1 MREVIVQ
8 GIGQTPVEEHWERS
22 LRDLAT
28 EAGLAAMR
36 DAGVD
41 RIDAVFV
48 GNMLSG
54 QIAHQENLGAL
65 VADWMGQRG
74 AEGFK
79 VEAACASG
87 AAAFRAAFLAVAS
100 GALDAVLAVGVEKM
114 TETSGAE
121 TTAALASA
129 ADADFEGVQGISFVG
144 LNALIMRRYLHEFG
158 WKHTDFGGFS
168 INAHANGARNPNA
181 RLREPITERDYA
193 RARMIC
199 EPINLLDASPIGDGA
214 AAALLLPAE
223 KVAEGPRPRIM
234 IAGSAAATDS
244 LAVHDRKDPLF
255 LSAAHLGA
263 RRAYRPGGCGARGDR
278 LLRTARRLQHPGR
291 DVARSVRLR
300 RTRAGAAAGARRRDP
315 AGWKIAHLH
324 PGRIEGARPSGRRDG
339 DVPDCRDGPAIAGR
353 GGRKPA
359 LQSAHRPGPEHRRIG
374 RFDLHPHFESGIIF
388 WMRSNRGGPMD
399 CPVSLKT
406 DAVYPDRVGLL
417 A

>member
-1 MREVIVQ
+1 
-8 GIGQTPVEEHWERS
+8 
-22 LRDLAT
+22 
-28 EAGLAAMR
+28 MR

-129 ADADFEGVQGISFVG
+129 ADADFESVQGISFVG
-144 LNALIMRRYLHEFG
+144 LNALIMRRYMFEFG

-223 KVAEGPRPRIM
+223 KVARGPRPRIR
-234 IAGSAAATDS
+234 IAGSAAATDA

-255 LSAAHLGA
+255 LSAAYLGA
-263 RRAYRPGGCGARGDR
+263 RRVFAQAGVTPAEIDFFELHDAFSILAALSLEACGFAERGQGPRMALDGAIRLDGKLPICTQGGLKARGHPVGATGMYQIVETIQQ
-278 LLRTARRLQHPGR
+278 LRGE
-291 DVARSVRLR
+291 
-300 RTRAGAAAGARRRDP
+300 AGENQLSKA
-315 AGWKIAHLH
+315 
-324 PGRIEGARPSGRRDG
+324 
-339 DVPDCRDGPAIAGR
+339 
-353 GGRKPA
+353 
-359 LQSAHRPGPEHRRIG
+359 RIG
-374 RFDLHPHFESGIIF
+374 LAQNIGGSGASIYTHI
-388 WMRSNRGGPMD
+388 
-399 CPVSLKT
+399 LK
-406 DAVYPDRVGLL
+406 AE
-417 A
+417 

>member
-1 MREVIVQ
+1 MREVVVL

-28 EAGLAAMR
+28 EAGLAAMA

-54 QIAHQENLGAL
+54 QVARQENLGAL

-121 TTAALASA
+121 TTAALATA
-129 ADADFEGVQGISFVG
+129 ADADYEGMQGVTFVG
-144 LNALIMRRYLHEFG
+144 LNALIMQRYLFEFG
-158 WKHTDFGGFS
+158 WKHTDFGAFS

-214 AAALLLPAE
+214 AAVLLLPAE
-223 KVAEGPRPRIM
+223 KVKPGPRPKILV
-234 IAGSAAATDS
+234 AGSAAASDS
-244 LAVHDRKDPLF
+244 VAVHDRKDPMF
-255 LSAAHLGA
+255 LSAAYASARKAYDQAGVTPEQIDFFELHDAFSILGA
-263 RRAYRPGGCGARGDR
+263 LSLEACGFAERGQGPRLALDGVIRLDGRLPVSTQGGLKARGHPVGATGMYQIVEVAQQ
-278 LLRTARRLQHPGR
+278 LRGE
-291 DVARSVRLR
+291 
-300 RTRAGAAAGARRRDP
+300 AGANQLSKA
-315 AGWKIAHLH
+315 
-324 PGRIEGARPSGRRDG
+324 
-339 DVPDCRDGPAIAGR
+339 
-353 GGRKPA
+353 
-359 LQSAHRPGPEHRRIG
+359 RIG
-374 RFDLHPHFESGIIF
+374 MAQNIGGSGASIF
-388 WMRSNRGGPMD
+388 THI
-399 CPVSLKT
+399 LK
-406 DAVYPDRVGLL
+406 AN
-417 A
+417 

>member
-1 MREVIVQ
+1 MREVIVH
-8 GIGQTPVEEHWERS
+8 GVGQTRVEEHWERS

-54 QIAHQENLGAL
+54 QVARQENLGAL
-65 VADWMGQRG
+65 VADWMGQTP

-87 AAAFRAAFLAVAS
+87 AAAFRAAFLGVAS

-114 TETSGAE
+114 TETSGSE
-121 TTAALASA
+121 TTAALATA

-144 LNALIMRRYLHEFG
+144 LNALIMQRYLYEFG
-158 WKHTDFGGFS
+158 WKHTDFAGFS

-223 KVAEGPRPRIM
+223 KVAAGPRPRVKIV
-234 IAGSAAATDS
+234 GSAAATDS

-255 LSAAHLGA
+255 LSAAFHSARRVYAQAGITPEQIDFFELHDAFSILGA
-263 RRAYRPGGCGARGDR
+263 LSLEACGFAERGQGPRLALDGAIRLDGRLPVCTQGGLKARGHPVGATGMYQIVEVVQQ
-278 LLRTARRLQHPGR
+278 LRGE
-291 DVARSVRLR
+291 
-300 RTRAGAAAGARRRDP
+300 AGENQLSKA
-315 AGWKIAHLH
+315 
-324 PGRIEGARPSGRRDG
+324 
-339 DVPDCRDGPAIAGR
+339 
-353 GGRKPA
+353 
-359 LQSAHRPGPEHRRIG
+359 RIG
-374 RFDLHPHFESGIIF
+374 LAQNIGGSGASIYTHI
-388 WMRSNRGGPMD
+388 
-399 CPVSLKT
+399 L
-406 DAVYPDRVGLL
+406 RVD
-417 A
+417 

>member
-1 MREVIVQ
+1 MREVVIQ

-22 LRDLAT
+22 LRDLAS
-28 EAGLAAMR
+28 EAGRTAMR

-114 TETSGAE
+114 TETTGPE

-214 AAALLLPAE
+214 AAVLLLPAE
-223 KVAEGPRPRIM
+223 KATASPRPRIKV
-234 IAGSAAATDS
+234 AGSAAATDS

-255 LSAAHLGA
+255 LSAAYLGA
-263 RRAYRPGGCGARGDR
+263 CRAYSQAGVTPEQIDFFELHDAFSILAALSLEACGFAERGQGPRLALDGAIRLDGRLPVCTQGGLKARGHPVGATGMYQIVEAAQQ
-278 LLRTARRLQHPGR
+278 LRGE
-291 DVARSVRLR
+291 
-300 RTRAGAAAGARRRDP
+300 AGENQLSKA
-315 AGWKIAHLH
+315 
-324 PGRIEGARPSGRRDG
+324 
-339 DVPDCRDGPAIAGR
+339 
-353 GGRKPA
+353 
-359 LQSAHRPGPEHRRIG
+359 RIG
-374 RFDLHPHFESGIIF
+374 LVQNIGGSGASIF
-388 WMRSNRGGPMD
+388 THI
-399 CPVSLKT
+399 LK
-406 DAVYPDRVGLL
+406 AE
-417 A
+417 

>member
-1 MREVIVQ
+1 MREVIVY
-8 GIGQTPVEEHWERS
+8 GVGQTPVEEHWERS

-54 QIAHQENLGAL
+54 QIARQENLGAM
-65 VADWMGQRG
+65 VTDWMGQRG

-114 TETSGAE
+114 TETSGSE

-223 KVAEGPRPRIM
+223 KVAAGPRPRIK

-263 RRAYRPGGCGARGDR
+263 RRAFAQAGVTPEEIDFFELHDAFSILAAMSLEACGFAERGQGPRMALDGTIRLDGKLPICTQGGLKARGHPVGATGMYQIVETVQQ
-278 LLRTARRLQHPGR
+278 LRGE
-291 DVARSVRLR
+291 
-300 RTRAGAAAGARRRDP
+300 AGENQLSKA
-315 AGWKIAHLH
+315 
-324 PGRIEGARPSGRRDG
+324 
-339 DVPDCRDGPAIAGR
+339 
-353 GGRKPA
+353 
-359 LQSAHRPGPEHRRIG
+359 RIG
-374 RFDLHPHFESGIIF
+374 LAQNIGGSGASIF
-388 WMRSNRGGPMD
+388 THIF
-399 CPVSLKT
+399 K
-406 DAVYPDRVGLL
+406 AE
-417 A
+417 

>member
-1 MREVIVQ
+1 MQ

-22 LRDLAT
+22 LRDLAV

-54 QIAHQENLGAL
+54 QVARQENVGAL

-87 AAAFRAAFLAVAS
+87 AAAFRAAYLAVAS

-121 TTAALASA
+121 TTAALATA
-129 ADADFEGVQGISFVG
+129 ADADYEGMQGVTFVG
-144 LNALIMRRYLHEFG
+144 LNALIMQRYLHEFG
-158 WKHTDFGGFS
+158 WKHTDFGAFS

-181 RLREPITERDYA
+181 RLREPISERDYA

-214 AAALLLPAE
+214 AAVLLLPAE
-223 KVAEGPRPRIM
+223 KVAAGPRARILV
-234 IAGSAAATDS
+234 AGSAAAS
-244 LAVHDRKDPLF
+244 NSVAVHDRKDPMF
-255 LSAAHLGA
+255 LSAAYSSARKAYAQAGVDPSQIDFFELHDAFSILSALSLEACGFAERGQGPRLALDGA
-263 RRAYRPGGCGARGDR
+263 IRLDGKLPICTQGGLKARGHPVGATGMYQIVEVAQQ
-278 LLRTARRLQHPGR
+278 LRGE
-291 DVARSVRLR
+291 
-300 RTRAGAAAGARRRDP
+300 AGANQLSKA
-315 AGWKIAHLH
+315 
-324 PGRIEGARPSGRRDG
+324 
-339 DVPDCRDGPAIAGR
+339 
-353 GGRKPA
+353 
-359 LQSAHRPGPEHRRIG
+359 RIG
-374 RFDLHPHFESGIIF
+374 MAQNIGGSGASIF
-388 WMRSNRGGPMD
+388 THI
-399 CPVSLKT
+399 LKT
-406 DAVYPDRVGLL
+406 ID
-417 A
+417 

>member
-1 MREVIVQ
+1 MREVIIQ
-8 GIGQTPVEEHWERS
+8 GIGQTRVEEHWERS
-22 LRDLAT
+22 LRDLAS
-28 EAGLAAMR
+28 EAGLVAMR

-114 TETSGAE
+114 TETSGSE

-129 ADADFEGVQGISFVG
+129 ADADFESIMGISFVG
-144 LNALIMRRYLHEFG
+144 LNALIMRRYLYEFG

-181 RLREPITERDYA
+181 RLQEPITERDYA

-223 KVAEGPRPRIM
+223 KVAKGPRPRIL
-234 IAGSAAATDS
+234 IAGSAAATDA

-263 RRAYRPGGCGARGDR
+263 RRAFAQAGVTPAEIDFFELHDAFSILAAMSLEACGFAERGQGPRMALDGAIRLDGKLPICTQGGLKARGHPVGATGMYQIVETVQQ
-278 LLRTARRLQHPGR
+278 LRGE
-291 DVARSVRLR
+291 
-300 RTRAGAAAGARRRDP
+300 AGENQLSKA
-315 AGWKIAHLH
+315 
-324 PGRIEGARPSGRRDG
+324 
-339 DVPDCRDGPAIAGR
+339 
-353 GGRKPA
+353 
-359 LQSAHRPGPEHRRIG
+359 
-374 RFDLHPHFESGIIF
+374 
-388 WMRSNRGGPMD
+388 
-399 CPVSLKT
+399 
-406 DAVYPDRVGLL
+406 RVGLAQNIGGSGASIYTHIL
-417 A
+417 KAE

>member
-1 MREVIVQ
+1 MREVVVQ
-8 GIGQTPVEEHWERS
+8 GIGQTPVEEHWDRS

-36 DAGVD
+36 DAGMD

-54 QIAHQENLGAL
+54 QVARQENVGAL

-87 AAAFRAAFLAVAS
+87 AAAFRAAYLAVAS

-121 TTAALASA
+121 TTAALATA
-129 ADADFEGVQGISFVG
+129 ADADYEGMQGVTFVG
-144 LNALIMRRYLHEFG
+144 LNALIMQRYLFEFG
-158 WKHTDFGGFS
+158 WKHTDFGAFS

-214 AAALLLPAE
+214 AAVLLLPAD
-223 KVAEGPRPRIM
+223 KVKSGPRPKILVV
-234 IAGSAAATDS
+234 GSAAASDS
-244 LAVHDRKDPLF
+244 VAIHDRKDPMF
-255 LSAAHLGA
+255 LSAAFSSAHKAYDQAGVTPSQIDFFELHDAFSILSALSLEACGFAERGQGPRLALDGA
-263 RRAYRPGGCGARGDR
+263 IRLDGKLPICTQGGLKARGHPVGATGMYQIVEVAQQ
-278 LLRTARRLQHPGR
+278 LRGE
-291 DVARSVRLR
+291 
-300 RTRAGAAAGARRRDP
+300 AGDNQLSKA
-315 AGWKIAHLH
+315 
-324 PGRIEGARPSGRRDG
+324 
-339 DVPDCRDGPAIAGR
+339 
-353 GGRKPA
+353 
-359 LQSAHRPGPEHRRIG
+359 RIG
-374 RFDLHPHFESGIIF
+374 MAQNIGGSGASIF
-388 WMRSNRGGPMD
+388 THI
-399 CPVSLKT
+399 LK
-406 DAVYPDRVGLL
+406 AN
-417 A
+417 

>member
-1 MREVIVQ
+1 MREVIIQ
-8 GIGQTPVEEHWERS
+8 GIGQTRVEEHWERS
-22 LRDLAT
+22 LRDLAS

-114 TETSGAE
+114 TETSGSE

-129 ADADFEGVQGISFVG
+129 ADADFESIMGISFVG
-144 LNALIMRRYLHEFG
+144 LNALIMRRYLYEFG

-181 RLREPITERDYA
+181 RLQEPITERDYA

-223 KVAEGPRPRIM
+223 KVAKGPRPRIL
-234 IAGSAAATDS
+234 IAGSAAATDA

-263 RRAYRPGGCGARGDR
+263 RRAFAQAGVTPAEIDFFELHDAFSILAAMSLEACGFAERGQGPRMALDGAIRLDGKLPICTQGGLKARGHPVGATGMYQIVETVQQ
-278 LLRTARRLQHPGR
+278 LRGE
-291 DVARSVRLR
+291 
-300 RTRAGAAAGARRRDP
+300 AGENQLSKA
-315 AGWKIAHLH
+315 
-324 PGRIEGARPSGRRDG
+324 
-339 DVPDCRDGPAIAGR
+339 
-353 GGRKPA
+353 
-359 LQSAHRPGPEHRRIG
+359 
-374 RFDLHPHFESGIIF
+374 
-388 WMRSNRGGPMD
+388 
-399 CPVSLKT
+399 
-406 DAVYPDRVGLL
+406 RVGLAQNIGGSGASIYTHIL
-417 A
+417 KAE